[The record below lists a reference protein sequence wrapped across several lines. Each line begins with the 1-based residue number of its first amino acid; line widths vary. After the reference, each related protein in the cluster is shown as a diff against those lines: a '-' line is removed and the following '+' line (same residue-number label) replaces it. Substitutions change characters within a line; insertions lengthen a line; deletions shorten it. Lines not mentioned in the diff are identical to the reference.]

1 MKMKSNK
8 TIQAIAYLVIGVLF
22 CIFQAGMLDWL
33 MTAVGVVL
41 VVMGITDAL
50 SKNYVSGAI
59 KIAVGLL
66 IALGS
71 WLLEA
76 FAGIIVM
83 ILGIIVIIN
92 GGKQLL
98 EALKSKKKDVKEL
111 IVPILTFVFGIML
124 VVNAWTM
131 LDWLFIIIGV
141 LIALEGVLMLL
152 GKK

>member
-22 CIFQAGMLDWL
+22 CIFQAGMLNWL

-66 IALGS
+66 IALGG
-71 WLLEA
+71 WL
-76 FAGIIVM
+76 FVGIILL
-83 ILGIIVIIN
+83 ILGIIVIVN
-92 GGKQLL
+92 GAKQLI
-98 EALKSKKKDVKEL
+98 EALKAKNKNTKDLV
-111 IVPILTFVFGIML
+111 ISIITIVFGAML
-124 VVNAWTM
+124 VVSKWAVI
-131 LDWLFIIIGV
+131 DWLFIIIGV